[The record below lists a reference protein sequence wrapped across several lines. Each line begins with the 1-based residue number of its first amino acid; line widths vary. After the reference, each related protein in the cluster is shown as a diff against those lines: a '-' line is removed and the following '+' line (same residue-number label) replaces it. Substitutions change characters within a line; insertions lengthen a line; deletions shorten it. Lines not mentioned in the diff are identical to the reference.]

1 MPRSVTSNPSR
12 KRQHPESHP
21 YNISR
26 YQLKRQKLSKSASMY
41 WDNLSKVWLT
51 RHALKELDRRTLRM
65 TYLLSPARFIKCT
78 KCMECFERFL
88 DLALVSMDS
97 SAIILLFVACF
108 RRANGIQS
116 VRCFSGPSHPT
127 LG

>member
-65 TYLLSPARFIKCT
+65 TCT
-78 KCMECFERFL
+78 LKR
-88 DLALVSMDS
+88 ASRLVYPDCDDKRQPYISTP
-97 SAIILLFVACF
+97 SAAGEV
-108 RRANGIQS
+108 
-116 VRCFSGPSHPT
+116 
-127 LG
+127 